1 MVQVI
6 PANVPEGTKLG
17 ELLAKN
23 SQKGVTARSVVAD
36 KAYDSE
42 ANHRVIEEAGMK
54 QEIPFRHRHKQAFSF
69 RYRPRKDTFR
79 CPAGKETVGKSSHRG
94 GGYLYYFSQAHCSR
108 CKRKES
114 CLGDKETRKRVYFSE
129 RARNLLSCRPQ
140 LRELCDIA
148 RSWSASSQKPN
159 AVARAGSST
168 LLGQVACNLKLMVR
182 VLGT

>member
-1 MVQVI
+1 LVQVI

-114 CLGDKETRKRVYFSE
+114 CLGDKETRKRVYLSE
-129 RARNLLSCRPQ
+129 RARHLLSCRPSYG
-140 LRELCDIA
+140 RLCDIA
-148 RSWSASSQKPN
+148 RSYSVSS
-159 AVARAGSST
+159 
-168 LLGQVACNLKLMVR
+168 
-182 VLGT
+182 

>member
-1 MVQVI
+1 MTSWAISIVHGYSDQGGLLRGGSCDAGKAQS
-6 PANVPEGTKLG
+6 PA
-17 ELLAKN
+17 
-23 SQKGVTARSVVAD
+23 GVMGGKMGARKHRKVAR
-36 KAYDSE
+36 A
-42 ANHRVIEEAGMK
+42 IEKAGMK
-54 QEIPFRHRHKQAFSF
+54 PEIPFRHRRKQAFSC
-69 RYRPRKDTFR
+69 RYR
-79 CPAGKETVGKSSHRG
+79 ETVGKPLHPG
-94 GGYLYYFSQAHCSR
+94 GGYLYYFSQADCSR